1 MRGIFSLLLSFRKYF
16 RKYSFMLFLFILI
29 VVLVPVYRSMIND
42 IEFSYAYHDS
52 SVIRGDCRLILEIDD
67 YETIT
72 SAFRRAVEE
81 NCGSVTGESVVYPA
95 EKIYA
100 LTADGDRV
108 YYDLIPSGKLEGSE
122 VIIFSEYVP
131 DGGVRLYDTH
141 LGKEI
146 DVTLLVD
153 DRMGVALGLNIYEA
167 MCSVDIYMAVAGRD
181 HTFVD
186 KPYYGIVDYT
196 IDGNVDYSKVL
207 LSFVNDREIKILA
220 LRNRNIQSVQLIDN
234 LIASKSGMRKTYQYY
249 FNLQSLREIRNT
261 MYRRFTV
268 ELVNELDRLKM
279 PLYILDRFISI
290 LENLVL
296 AAFIFISYSVFKVR
310 ESEFTIYRSLG
321 MTKAKLTFL
330 LFLEE
335 LVMLLFVAVVSF
347 LMILL
352 VQLLLNF
359 IRPLGVRLVEGEAL
373 YFRDIFTYYGKYSMS
388 RVWFY
393 YLERLANLAI
403 YFLGISFSM
412 NFVLLCFKERRE
424 KRI

>member
-1 MRGIFSLLLSFRKYF
+1 M
-16 RKYSFMLFLFILI
+16 
-29 VVLVPVYRSMIND
+29 
-42 IEFSYAYHDS
+42 
-52 SVIRGDCRLILEIDD
+52 
-67 YETIT
+67 
-72 SAFRRAVEE
+72 
-81 NCGSVTGESVVYPA
+81 
-95 EKIYA
+95 
-100 LTADGDRV
+100 
-108 YYDLIPSGKLEGSE
+108 
-122 VIIFSEYVP
+122 
-131 DGGVRLYDTH
+131 
-141 LGKEI
+141 
-146 DVTLLVD
+146 
-153 DRMGVALGLNIYEA
+153 
-167 MCSVDIYMAVAGRD
+167 
-181 HTFVD
+181 
-186 KPYYGIVDYT
+186 
-196 IDGNVDYSKVL
+196 
-207 LSFVNDREIKILA
+207 NDRDIKILA

-310 ESEFTIYRSLG
+310 GSEFTIYRSLG

-347 LMILL
+347 FMILL

-393 YLERLANLAI
+393 YLERLTNLAI

>member
-1 MRGIFSLLLSFRKYF
+1 MRGTFSLLLSFREYF
-16 RKYSFMLFLFILI
+16 RKFSFMLFLFILI
-29 VVLVPVYRSMIND
+29 VVLVPVYRSIIND

-52 SVIRGDCRLILEIDD
+52 SVIKGDCRLILEIDD

-81 NCGSVTGESVVYPA
+81 NGGSVTGESIVYPA
-95 EKIYA
+95 QKIYA
-100 LTADGDRV
+100 LSGDGERV
-108 YYDLIPSGKLEGSE
+108 YYDLVPSGKLEGNE
-122 VIIFSEYVP
+122 IIIFREYLP
-131 DGGVRLYDTH
+131 EGSIRFYDTH
-141 LGKEI
+141 LGVEL
-146 DVTLLVD
+146 DVTLLAD
-153 DRMGVALGLNIYEA
+153 DRRGVELGLNIYEA
-167 MCSVDIYMAVAGRD
+167 VCSMDVYMAASGRD
-181 HTFVD
+181 YTFEN
-186 KPYYGIVDYT
+186 KPYYGMVDYT

-220 LRNRNIQSVQLIDN
+220 LRNRDIQSVQLIDN
-234 LIASKSGMRKTYQYY
+234 LLSSKSGMRKTYQYY

-347 LMILL
+347 
-352 VQLLLNF
+352 F
-359 IRPLGVRLVEGEAL
+359 
-373 YFRDIFTYYGKYSMS
+373 
-388 RVWFY
+388 
-393 YLERLANLAI
+393 
-403 YFLGISFSM
+403 
-412 NFVLLCFKERRE
+412 
-424 KRI
+424 